1 MFAPLIDLIDCQHL
15 YNLLNEGFDYAKIN
29 DPYYLYL
36 LGKHIKSSSTKI
48 KLLNQKHIFIQDC
61 RPRNEYNESHII
73 ISKNV
78 KRVKYYNV

>member
-36 LGKHIKSSSTKI
+36 LGKHSG
-48 KLLNQKHIFIQDC
+48 
-61 RPRNEYNESHII
+61 
-73 ISKNV
+73 
-78 KRVKYYNV
+78 YY